1 MTSLVHS
8 FPPLEHAN
16 ARTLILGTMP
26 GAASLSAREYYAHPR
41 NLFWTILGDL
51 LGFARATPYTDRVA
65 RLLAADIAVW
75 DVLKSCD
82 RPGSLDS
89 DIARTSIVANDFE
102 RFFASH
108 SCIERVFFNG
118 AGAATLYRRHVLP
131 ACAAHATLSYTQL
144 PSTSPANA
152 GVSPAAKRRAWQVVF
167 ASSPGVISP
176 AEPTNTTGDVTCRGS
191 SSNGTFRRSVQ
202 PIVKRC
208 ARPR

>member
-1 MTSLVHS
+1 MTTRVHS
-8 FPPLEHAN
+8 FPPLGRAR

-51 LGFARATPYTDRVA
+51 LGFSRQTPYADRVA

-89 DIARTSIVANDFE
+89 DIAHRSIVANDFE
-102 RFFASH
+102 SFFASH
-108 SCIERVFFNG
+108 PRIERVIFNG

-131 ACAAHATLSYTQL
+131 ACPERATLTFTQL

-152 GVSPAAKRRAWQVVF
+152 SVSAAAKHRAWQVVLV
-167 ASSPGVISP
+167 SSPAVTSS
-176 AEPTNTTGDVTCRGS
+176 AEPTRAT
-191 SSNGTFRRSVQ
+191 
-202 PIVKRC
+202 
-208 ARPR
+208 